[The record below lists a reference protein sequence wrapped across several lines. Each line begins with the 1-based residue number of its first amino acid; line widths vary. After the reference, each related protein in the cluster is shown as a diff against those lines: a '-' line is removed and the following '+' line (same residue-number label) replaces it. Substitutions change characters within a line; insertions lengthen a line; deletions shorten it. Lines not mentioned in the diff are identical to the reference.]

1 MKRWHVALAVAGALI
16 LAACGGGTGPTATPE
31 GGVGVAVEA
40 TSDVPTPET
49 QMGGALQAG
58 SLVVTQL
65 GQPLAVLPD
74 RTVLNL
80 PVDRFGQQGS
90 PNGRYGV
97 AFTPGSGGIVLTL
110 MDYSATPPASKP
122 VPGAEGLRGP
132 GVTWKPD
139 SSGFAFFDFPPM
151 GQRPALRSIQ
161 YYDVASGETRPL
173 IPDVDDANEIPI
185 SVSFSP
191 DGAYLLYVVG
201 DANAEGIGGPGS
213 SPFLLSLSAGQVN
226 SLEPDTLFGPVQWLL
241 DSSGFLVLR
250 PDAETGTNAV
260 YRYDLNALTSPRRL
274 TPDGISDLMADLSA
288 DGAWVAVSSTGD
300 TPNGVANVFIMEVDG
315 SNRRQLTRFADPD
328 QSITALLWESD
339 GIYYSLT
346 AADNTSTTWRMD
358 LDGQNPG
365 QIAEGTLY
373 SITR

>member
-16 LAACGGGTGPTATPE
+16 LAACGGGAGPTPTPE
-31 GGVGVAVEA
+31 GGVSVEA
-40 TSDVPTPET
+40 TSAVPTPET
-49 QMGGALQAG
+49 QTGGAMQAG
-58 SLVVTQL
+58 SLIVTQL

-80 PVDRFGQQGS
+80 PVDRFGAQGA

-97 AFTPGSGGIVLTL
+97 AFTPATGGTSLTL
-110 MDYSATPPASKP
+110 IDYSAAPPASKQ

-132 GVTWKPD
+132 GVTWKLD

-151 GQRPALRSIQ
+151 GQRPALRSIL

-173 IPDVDDANEIPI
+173 IPDVQNANQIPI

-191 DGAYLLYVVG
+191 DGAYLLYVIG

-213 SPFLLSLSAGQVN
+213 SPYLLSLSAGQVTP
-226 SLEPDTLFGPVQWLL
+226 LQPDTLFGPVQWLV

-250 PDAETGTNAV
+250 PDAQTGTNAV
-260 YRYDLNALTSPRRL
+260 YRYDLNALTNPRRL
-274 TPDGISDLMADLSA
+274 TPEGISDLMADLSA
-288 DGAWVAVSSTGD
+288 DGAWVAVTSTGD
-300 TPNGVANVFIMEVDG
+300 TPNGVANVFIMGIDG
-315 SNRRQLTRFADPD
+315 SSRRQLTRYADPD
-328 QSITALLWESD
+328 QSITALLWEAD

-346 AADNTSTTWRMD
+346 AADNTTTTWRMD
-358 LDGQNPG
+358 LDGQNAG